1 MDIDIFKSLK
11 VQDDELRIVT
21 KSKFCIN
28 QIKKLADNIYVS
40 SNIKG
45 ILNNED
51 SIDKSNNDGELE
63 SISCFDKKYLGMK
76 NRLTY
81 LLSPEDNQ
89 FLLEGY
95 KNEDR
100 KKNVKKFF

>member
-11 VQDDELRIVT
+11 VQEDELRIVT

-28 QIKKLADNIYVS
+28 QIKKLAENIYIS

-45 ILNNED
+45 MLNNEEN
-51 SIDKSNNDGELE
+51 IDKMKDGGELE
-63 SISCFDKKYLGMK
+63 SICCFDKKYLCMK

-89 FLLEGY
+89 FLLEGF
-95 KNEDR
+95 KNEDS
-100 KKNVKKFF
+100 KKKVK